1 MPLVIFGL
9 AVGVGILAIS
19 ALSRGGLVTRS
30 PSPTAPPTTTRAPAP
45 VAPAAPGVSPGM
57 VMATR
62 EAEALHDSPRD
73 RIERHPEPERP
84 RTSRATITTTG
95 PTAPAATPAA
105 EVEPPR
111 PSAPSG
117 PSRTVPSASASRT
130 AIDGAHDPASVEDDA
145 RAALSTLTTS
155 GHPVARATAIRAFQ
169 RSYGHGLTVDGDYGR
184 NTRRAMSLVLR
195 EAESALP
202 SIRS

>member
-57 VMATR
+57 VTATR
-62 EAEALHDSPRD
+62 EAEALHD

-84 RTSRATITTTG
+84 RTSRATIITTG

-105 EVEPPR
+105 EVEAPR

-117 PSRTVPSASASRT
+117 PSRTVPSASASRA
-130 AIDGAHDPASVEDDA
+130 AIDGAHDPASVEADA

-169 RSYGHGLTVDGDYGR
+169 QSYGHGLVVDGDYGR